1 MKALSAMNF
10 TLTIAYNVSLKFVYV
25 VHSFSLNY
33 KKSFFLNFLIDPVVI
48 QQRIVQVIQVLGFLL
63 FLLLLNQVEISDFFE
78 DLVVSSHVF
87 L

>member
-1 MKALSAMNF
+1 MNF
-10 TLTIAYNVSLKFVYV
+10 PFSTAFILFSKFVYV